1 MSKIELTFRIHLD
14 AEYHSGSGRRASAE
28 IDSGLLRDENEMPV
42 LRGTLITGLLLDGLR
57 DLLKLKPLQGLA
69 PAVLLGTNENDG
81 NAWGAEARLFGAAHI
96 RKRWRYSSAQIENQ
110 SADQLWGVQ
119 PVARISIDP
128 RTRRTRSQTLFTQE
142 EGDRRLKFRFT
153 ATSYDGDENDRND
166 ALLLIAATR
175 MVRHLGAA
183 RRRGRGA
190 CRFELIKA
198 EGLPNIGAETPQS
211 DALADFRKVW
221 LSATAMSA
229 NVNVDSS
236 DRNGSAS
243 KLTPETVAA
252 FETALLQPATAPVR
266 FKVIACLDEPALI
279 ANAAQLAN
287 AFYSLVNIPG
297 GVLLGACAT
306 RAAKKLGLKAFDEK
320 GYQSAPLE
328 FIRLFMRGGVSCS
341 GLVPAQQ
348 RRAGGQRLELGLAGP
363 LDRYV
368 CENYPQHD
376 SEVSDTHRSID
387 FSLQNGAPNE
397 CQQDGCG
404 GKLIRISKPYLALDA
419 HRNGFEPEKR
429 EEAHIKMDP
438 LLGRVEEGN
447 LFEYIT
453 LEAGQFFVGELL
465 FKTEDD
471 WQDFQKLTGL
481 QSDRSETIYLGKAV
495 QRGYGKTALYLQKF
509 DSSDKPTALF
519 PWEIDKRIIY
529 SATKE
534 QGFRLMLLTDAIVT
548 DRWGRFYHSFDETWI
563 AELLDLDP
571 KQIICSGPNAQHRDL
586 HGFHGQR
593 RMPRWRDK
601 VIDAGSCTGI
611 IIKPEGWE
619 ALQKKALSECEPDG
633 NEASGNAAT
642 NQVPEAGFLWL
653 RNRLQQLENEGIG
666 LRRNEGFGRIVFNH
680 PFYLDDS
687 NKSTLNWKLPAELYP
702 NANDEEPLRAFKK
715 RWKTEIDDYA
725 KEKACQEKLNEHAL
739 PVAKI
744 IYLYRFEHKDK
755 MDAAFERLLKPESEY
770 LWGKKLVLR
779 ETESKI
785 KLDGEVMKLIC
796 KIIDRLWEDVKQNH
810 KDPRWPEGLALLAER
825 LSEQAET

>member
-14 AEYHSGSGRRASAE
+14 AEYHSGSGRRASAV

-42 LRGTLITGLLLDGLR
+42 LRGTLIAGLLRDGLR
-57 DLLKLKPLQGLA
+57 DLMKLKPLQGLA
-69 PAVLLGTNENDG
+69 PAVLLGKNENDG

-96 RKRWRYSSAQIENQ
+96 RKRWRYSSAHIENL

-119 PVARISIDP
+119 PVARISFDP
-128 RTRRTRSQTLFTQE
+128 RTRRTRSQALFMQE
-142 EGDRRLKFRFT
+142 EGDRRLKFKFT
-153 ATSYDGDENDRND
+153 ATSYAGDEKDRND
-166 ALLLIAATR
+166 ALLLIAAAR

-198 EGLPNIGAETPQS
+198 EGLPNIGIETPQS
-211 DALADFRKVW
+211 DALTQFSNVW
-221 LSATAMSA
+221 LSAPPAPADPSE
-229 NVNVDSS
+229 DSS
-236 DRNGSAS
+236 DKNDSAF
-243 KLTPETVAA
+243 KLTPETVAS
-252 FETALLQPATAPVR
+252 FETALLQPATTPVR
-266 FKVIACLDEPALI
+266 FRVVARLDEPALI
-279 ANAAQLAN
+279 ADAAQLAN
-287 AFYSLVNIPG
+287 AFYSLANIPG

-328 FIRLFMRGGVSCS
+328 FIRLFMRGGVFCS

-348 RRAGGQRLELGLAGP
+348 RREGGQRLELGLAAP

-387 FSLQNGAPNE
+387 FSLQNNAPDE

-404 GKLIRISKPYLALDA
+404 GKLIRISKSYLALDV
-419 HRNGFEPEKR
+419 HRFAFEPEKR

-438 LLGRVEEGN
+438 KLGRVEEGN

-453 LEAGQFFVGELL
+453 LEAGQFLVGELL
-465 FKTEDD
+465 FKTADD
-471 WQDFQKLTGL
+471 WQNFQNLTGL
-481 QSDRSETIYLGKAV
+481 QSGQPETIYLGKAM

-509 DSSDKPTALF
+509 DSNDKPTALF
-519 PWEIDKRIIY
+519 PWDIDKRVTY
-529 SATKE
+529 PAKKD

-571 KQIICSGPNAQHRDL
+571 KQIICSGPNAQQRDL

-601 VIDAGSCTGI
+601 VIDAGSSTGI

-619 ALQKKALSECEPDG
+619 ALQKKALSESEPGG

-642 NQVPEAGFLWL
+642 EQAPEAGFFWL
-653 RNRLQQLENEGIG
+653 RNHLQQLESEGIG
-666 LRRNEGFGRIVFNH
+666 LRRNEGFGRIGFNH

-687 NKSTLNWKLPAELYP
+687 NKGALNWKLPIELYRKP
-702 NANDEEPLRAFKK
+702 DDEEPLRTFKK
-715 RWKTEIDDYA
+715 RWKTEIDEYA
-725 KEKACQEKLNEHAL
+725 KEKAWQEKLNEHAL

-755 MDAAFERLLKPESEY
+755 MDAAFERLRKPNSEY
-770 LWGKKLVLR
+770 LWGKKLELR

-785 KLDGEVMKLIC
+785 KLDSNVKESIDE
-796 KIIDRLWEDVKQNH
+796 IIDKLWQEVKQDH
-810 KDPRWPEGLALLAER
+810 KDPRWHEGLAMLAER
-825 LSEQAET
+825 ISEQAET

>member
-1 MSKIELTFRIHLD
+1 MSKIELTFRIHLH
-14 AEYHSGSGRRASAE
+14 AEYHSGSGRRASAV

-42 LRGTLITGLLLDGLR
+42 LRGTLIAGLLRDGLR
-57 DLLKLKPLQGLA
+57 DLMKLKPLQGLA
-69 PAVLLGTNENDG
+69 PVVLLGTKETDG
-81 NAWGAEARLFGAAHI
+81 NDWGAETRLFGAAHI

-119 PVARISIDP
+119 SVARIRIDP
-128 RTRRTRSQTLFTQE
+128 RTRRTRPQALFTQE
-142 EGDRRLKFRFT
+142 EGDRRLKFLFT
-153 ATSYDGDENDRND
+153 ATSYAGDEKDRND
-166 ALLLIAATR
+166 ALLLIAAAR
-175 MVRHLGAA
+175 MVRYLGAA

-198 EGLPNIGAETPQS
+198 ENLPNIGAEAPQS
-211 DALADFRKVW
+211 DALTDFRKVW
-221 LSATAMSA
+221 LSATVIPA
-229 NVNVDSS
+229 NSNEDSVDENS
-236 DRNGSAS
+236 SAS

-252 FETALLQPATAPVR
+252 FETALLQPATVPVR
-266 FKVIACLDEPALI
+266 FRVIARLDEPALI
-279 ANAAQLAN
+279 ADAAQLAN
-287 AFYSLVNIPG
+287 AFYSLDNIPG

-320 GYQSAPLE
+320 GYQPASLE

-348 RRAGGQRLELGLAGP
+348 RRDGGQRLELGLAAP

-376 SEVSDTHRSID
+376 REVSDTHRSID
-387 FSLQNGAPNE
+387 FSLRNEAPDE

-404 GKLIRISKPYLALDA
+404 GKLIRISKPCLALDA
-419 HRNGFEPEKR
+419 HWFAFEPDKR

-438 LLGRVEEGN
+438 KLGRVEEGN

-453 LEAGQFFVGELL
+453 LEAGQFLVGELI

-471 WQDFQKLTGL
+471 WQNFQELTGL
-481 QSDRSETIYLGKAV
+481 QSERSETIHLGKAV
-495 QRGYGKTALYLQKF
+495 QRGYGKTTLYLQKF

-519 PWEIDKRIIY
+519 PWDIDKRVTY
-529 SATKE
+529 PAKKD

-563 AELLDLDP
+563 AELLDLAPD
-571 KQIICSGPNAQHRDL
+571 QIECSGPNAQHRDL

-611 IIKPEGWE
+611 RIKDEGWE
-619 ALQKKALSECEPDG
+619 ALQKKALPESEPTG
-633 NEASGNAAT
+633 NEASGNADTEQA
-642 NQVPEAGFLWL
+642 PEAGFVWL

-687 NKSTLNWKLPAELYP
+687 NKGALNWKLPSELYHKP
-702 NANDEEPLRAFKK
+702 NDEEPLRAFKK

-725 KEKACQEKLNEHAL
+725 KEKTWQEKLNEHAL

-744 IYLYRFEHKDK
+744 IYLYRFEPKDK
-755 MDAAFERLLKPESEY
+755 MDAAFGRLLKPKAEY
-770 LWGKKLVLR
+770 LWGKKLDLR

-785 KLDGEVMKLIC
+785 KLDSKVKESIDE
-796 KIIDRLWEDVKQNH
+796 IIDKLWQDVKQDH
-810 KDPRWPEGLALLAER
+810 KDPRWPEGLAMLAER
-825 LSEQAET
+825 IAENAGE